1 MDELWLKSWGQA
13 PRKAHFSRGLRFSQP
28 VTLSWAQRSYRQD
41 IDTILASV
49 RNSGFSNNDGKR
61 RRRIVLE
68 NGRNLFQIGCGL
80 IGIIGVKL
88 DFKRTPRA
96 VVKLDDGV
104 DFPAVVVLIMV
115 KLRVDGFCIYLKIT
129 PLDLS
134 AFVYTCFYP

>member
-1 MDELWLKSWGQA
+1 MDEPSPCSSTLSIRKSWGQA

-28 VTLSWAQRSYRQD
+28 VTLSWSQRSYRQD

-61 RRRIVLE
+61 RRRIVPE
-68 NGRNLFQIGCGL
+68 DRCNLFKIGCGL
-80 IGIIGVKL
+80 IGIIGVQL

-104 DFPAVVVLIMV
+104 DFPAIVVLIMV
-115 KLRVDGFCIYLKIT
+115 KLRIDGFCIYLKIT
-129 PLDLS
+129 N
-134 AFVYTCFYP
+134 F